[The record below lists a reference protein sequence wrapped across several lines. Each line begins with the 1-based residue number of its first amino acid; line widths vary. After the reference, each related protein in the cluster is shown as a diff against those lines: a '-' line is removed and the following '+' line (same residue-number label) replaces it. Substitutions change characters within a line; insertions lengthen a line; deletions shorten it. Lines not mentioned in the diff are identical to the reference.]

1 MNSLTICSIMKEKG
15 CTNPESPESIKLCLN
30 CPLDICDLDT
40 PQSMNKTMQRRY
52 RAKVLWES
60 GLSIEE
66 IAIRLNRAVRTVR
79 GWLR

>member
-1 MNSLTICSIMKEKG
+1 MIICSIMKEKG

-30 CPLDICDLDT
+30 YPLDICDLDT
-40 PQSMNKTMQRRY
+40 TQSMNETMQRRY

-66 IAIRLNRAVRTVR
+66 IAISLNRAVRTVER
-79 GWLR
+79 WLRH